1 MRNTGLRR
9 YRPGDLAR
17 LREICVLTGAAGSD
31 ATGRWSTDDLL
42 PDLFLEPYVIEGE
55 RHHPGQDAVLHGVL
69 LATRDTSVVTV
80 PIWTWTGQDG
90 APRFLCQASDDG
102 SAPAI
107 SVFANSAG
115 ELLNQIEA
123 RLAEPG

>member
-1 MRNTGLRR
+1 MSAPPR
-9 YRPGDLAR
+9 YVVVSLADDDA
-17 LREICVLTGAAGSD
+17 EIIRQGRTAAE
-31 ATGRWSTDDLL
+31 AFTH
-42 PDLFLEPYVIEGE
+42 LFLEPYVIEGE

-69 LATRDTSVVTV
+69 LATCDTSVVTV

-115 ELLNQIEA
+115 ELLDQLQA
-123 RLAEPG
+123 RLAEAG

>member
-1 MRNTGLRR
+1 MSAPPR
-9 YRPGDLAR
+9 YVVVSLADDDA
-17 LREICVLTGAAGSD
+17 EIVRQGRTAAE
-31 ATGRWSTDDLL
+31 AFTH
-42 PDLFLEPYVIEGE
+42 LFLEPYVIEGE
-55 RHHPGQDAVLHGVL
+55 RHQPGQDAVLHGVL